1 MHHYINANNS
11 ELWDVILDG
20 PYVSMKQVKDRSLT
34 TFVVKTKKDF
44 TEIDRKE
51 NDKNYKAKKILVCG
65 IGANEYKKNLSM

>member
-1 MHHYINANNS
+1 M
-11 ELWDVILDG
+11 
-20 PYVSMKQVKDRSLT
+20 KDRSLT